1 MNTHVKH
8 LIIGGG
14 LAGLSCATRLA
25 GRGQEFSVVEATDRV
40 GGRVRTDQVDGFHLD
55 HGFQVL
61 LTAYPAC
68 RELLDYDA
76 LRLRPFDPGAL
87 IRQAG
92 RFAVLGDPWRRPSQ
106 ALATAVN
113 PVGSL
118 SDKLRI
124 AKLRYTSRLGSLD
137 DLYHRTDAPTI
148 DRLRHDG

>member
-76 LRLRPFDPGAL
+76 LRLQAFEPGAL
-87 IRQAG
+87 IRHRG
-92 RFAVLGDPWRRPSQ
+92 GFTKFVDPWRRPSG
-106 ALATAVN
+106 ALA
-113 PVGSL
+113 
-118 SDKLRI
+118 
-124 AKLRYTSRLGSLD
+124 
-137 DLYHRTDAPTI
+137 
-148 DRLRHDG
+148 